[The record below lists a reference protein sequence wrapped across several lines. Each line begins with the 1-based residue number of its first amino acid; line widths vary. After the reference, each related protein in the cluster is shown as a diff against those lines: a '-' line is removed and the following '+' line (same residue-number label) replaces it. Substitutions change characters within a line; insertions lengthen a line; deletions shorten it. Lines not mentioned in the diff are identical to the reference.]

1 MKDKKH
7 HKPRMTQRDKLIVQF
22 VAEQDACRLD
32 TIKKY
37 LDTKNIE
44 IDIRQLR
51 SIIDRLVNMGF
62 VRKDS
67 LLARSPYIVS
77 ACAPA
82 IRFAGIPMRRGEK
95 PFVPLYSTIHHPIA
109 VARVRI
115 EYELHQAVWT
125 CERQLRQEFGD
136 YHLADGMVTHSNKR
150 YLIEVDRTQKESNR
164 FQNIA
169 SINASMPDI
178 DEVHY
183 WTTTKLQGFISRQFK
198 ELNPDLQMKIK
209 VFSLPS
215 EVNE

>member
-1 MKDKKH
+1 
-7 HKPRMTQRDKLIVQF
+7 MTQRDNLIVQF

-32 TIKKY
+32 TIQKY
-37 LDTKNIE
+37 LETKNIS
-44 IDIRQLR
+44 IDLRQLR

-82 IRFAGIPMRRGEK
+82 IRFAGMPMRRGEK
-95 PFVPLYSTIHHPIA
+95 AFVPLYSTIHHPIA
-109 VARVRI
+109 VARVRV
-115 EYELHQAVWT
+115 EYEIHQAVWT
-125 CERQLRQEFGD
+125 CERQLRKEYGD
-136 YHLADGMVTHSNKR
+136 YHLADGMVIHNDRR
-150 YLIEVDRTQKESNR
+150 YLIEIDRTQKESNR

-169 SINASMPDI
+169 SINASMPDV

-183 WTTTKLQGFISRQFK
+183 WTTNKLLPFVAKQIT
-198 ELNPDLQMKIK
+198 EIDVNLQAKIK
-209 VFSLPS
+209 IFALPS

>member
-7 HKPRMTQRDKLIVQF
+7 HRPRMTQRDNLIVQF

-32 TIKKY
+32 TIQKY
-37 LDTKNIE
+37 LGIKGIS
-44 IDIRQLR
+44 IDLRQLR
-51 SIIDRLVNMGF
+51 NIIDRLVKMGF

-82 IRFAGIPMRRGEK
+82 IRFAGIPVRRGEK

-115 EYELHQAVWT
+115 EYEVPEAVWT
-125 CERQLRQEFGD
+125 CERQLRQEYGD
-136 YHLADGMVTHSNKR
+136 YHLADGMVIYGNQR

-169 SINASMPDI
+169 SINASLPDV

-183 WTTTKLQGFISRQFK
+183 WTTSKLIPFVSKQMKSLDK
-198 ELNPDLQMKIK
+198 DLQTKIK
-209 VFSLPS
+209 IFTLPS